1 MKITH
6 PILTRHIL
14 TAPTVESLESRIVP
28 SGIGDLFVTIN
39 DGKNSTAE
47 PGDTLT
53 YNIDYGY
60 GFIKSSFPTLS
71 GVKLTVNLDPNLSFV
86 PSDNTGSGWGLVS
99 NTLTKNIGALV
110 NGNSGS
116 APLKLR
122 VKDFISANGY
132 YSGVNTTVVI
142 SDDGIHGTESNTQN
156 NRANDIDILT
166 GLTVDPTI
174 TGITDPVFA
183 QEGHQATFTVLY
195 NNLGNTDV
203 FFSGTSITV
212 TLPDEVSF
220 NQGDSDPR
228 WNENEN
234 GTITAYG
241 ITIPAGSTE
250 DSSISYVVDVNY
262 FKGEPSPLETYAQI
276 SSSGQISESNSSN
289 NDATEFTPIYSGFIV
304 TAPGVAIK
312 NRFAPP
318 TIRVFD
324 KASGDELYSFSAYEP
339 RYRDSIRV
347 AVGDF
352 NGDGIDDIVTTTMH
366 NGGRMRF
373 FNGLDGSRFSEGPLS
388 AEVAVFGKARSAG
401 AFVAVG
407 DISGNN
413 NLPFGINTF
422 RINSI
427 VDLPEI
433 VVGSSLGGGKVKVYS
448 LDSQV
453 QEMITDQVVPLGASI
468 QQLSVIKEYT
478 PFGAKFRGG
487 VRVAAGDVDSNGQT
501 KGIQTQGD
509 FGLEDDIIVGQGYY
523 GGQVKVYKG
532 ATDTVL
538 KNFSVGGE
546 RYRGGVS
553 VAAGYVNGDSYI
565 DIIVGRNS
573 GRPSVVEV
581 FDGLTGQQIG
591 PAISPFENPRN
602 SFGVRVAV
610 ADVNFDGIADII
622 ASVGV
627 KNSSLVEFYDGRALL
642 NGNVQILERTI
653 TAYSQ
658 FPNVALWVAASK
670 DTGRRIIILDPG
682 DDV

>member
-28 SGIGDLFVTIN
+28 SGIGDLFVSIN
-39 DGKNSTAE
+39 DGKDSTAE
-47 PGDTLT
+47 PGDTLI
-53 YNIDYGY
+53 YDINYGY

-142 SDDGIHGTESNTQN
+142 SDDGIHGTESNTDN
-156 NRANDIDILT
+156 NRANDIDTLI

-241 ITIPAGSTE
+241 ITIPAGNTE
-250 DSSISYVVDVNY
+250 DLGISYVVDVSY
-262 FKGEPSPLETYAQI
+262 FNSGEPSPLETRAQI
-276 SSSGQISESNSSN
+276 SSSEQIRETNSEN
-289 NDATEFTPIYSGFIV
+289 NDEIEFTPIYTGFIV
-304 TAPGVAIK
+304 TAPGVAIDGK
-312 NRFAPP
+312 YAKPV
-318 TIRVFD
+318 IRVFD
-324 KASGDELYSFSAYEP
+324 KSTGEALYSFSAYEP
-339 RYRDSIRV
+339 KYRDSIRV
-347 AVGDF
+347 ALGDF
-352 NGDGIDDIVTTTMH
+352 NGDGVDDIVTTTMH

-373 FNGLDGSRFSEGPLS
+373 FDGTTGERFSEGPLS
-388 AEVAVFGKARSAG
+388 AEVAVFGHAKNAG

-407 DISGNN
+407 NISGNN
-413 NLPFGINTF
+413 LMQPFGDNIS
-422 RINSI
+422 R
-427 VDLPEI
+427 DYPEI

-448 LDSQV
+448 LDFQEEVQV
-453 QEMITDQVVPLGASI
+453 DSIVPFGGSN

-478 PFGAKFRGG
+478 PFGAKFKGG
-487 VRVAAGDVDSNGQT
+487 VRVAVGDVDYFGLG
-501 KGIQTQGD
+501 KGIQPALSMGT
-509 FGLEDDIIVGQGYY
+509 EDDIIVGQGFF
-523 GGQVKVYKG
+523 GNKVKVYKG
-532 ATDTVL
+532 ATNEELMT
-538 KNFSVGGE
+538 FTVGGAKF
-546 RYRGGVS
+546 RGGVS
-553 VAAGYVNGDSYI
+553 VAAGYVNGDSYA

-573 GRPSVVEV
+573 GKPSVVEV
-581 FDGLTGQQIG
+581 YDGRSGLDGGTIEQIG
-591 PAISPFENPRN
+591 STITPFDIDPLRPKNT
-602 SFGVRVAV
+602 FGVRVA
-610 ADVNFDGIADII
+610 AGDVNGDEVADII
-622 ASVGV
+622 TSVGV
-627 KNSSLVEFYDGRALL
+627 TKGSKVKIYDGRSLAMGQVSL
-642 NGNVQILERTI
+642 IEDRTI

-658 FPNVALWVAASK
+658 FPNVALWIAASK
-670 DTGRRIIILDPG
+670 QVFTFNP
-682 DDV
+682 

>member
-28 SGIGDLFVTIN
+28 SGIGDLFVSIN
-39 DGKNSTAE
+39 DGKDSTAE
-47 PGDTLT
+47 PGDTLI
-53 YNIDYGY
+53 YDINYGY
-60 GFIKSSFPTLS
+60 GLIKASFPALS

-99 NTLTKNIGALV
+99 NTLTKNIGALD
-110 NGNSGS
+110 NGGSGS

-142 SDDGIHGTESNTQN
+142 SEDGDHFESNTQN
-156 NRANDIDILT
+156 NRANDNDTFI

-203 FFSGTSITV
+203 FSSGTSITV

-220 NQGDSDPR
+220 NGVESDSR
-228 WNENEN
+228 WNDNQN
-234 GTITAYG
+234 GTITAYD
-241 ITIPAGSTE
+241 ITIPAGNTE
-250 DSSISYVVDVNY
+250 DLGISYVVDVSY
-262 FKGEPSPLETYAQI
+262 FKGERSPLETRAQI
-276 SSSGQISESNSSN
+276 SSSEQIPETNSEN
-289 NDATEFTPIYSGFIV
+289 NDEIEFTPIYTGFIV

-324 KASGDELYSFSAYEP
+324 KSTGEALYSFSAYEP
-339 RYRDSIRV
+339 KYRDSIRV

-352 NGDGIDDIVTTTMH
+352 NGDGVDDIVTTTMH

-373 FNGLDGSRFSEGPLS
+373 FDGLTGERFSEGPLS
-388 AEVAVFGKARSAG
+388 AEVAVFGHAKNAG

-407 DISGNN
+407 NISGNN
-413 NLPFGINTF
+413 LMQPTVVVE
-422 RINSI
+422 NSGNH
-427 VDLPEI
+427 PEI

-448 LDSQV
+448 LDFQPQLQA
-453 QEMITDQVVPLGASI
+453 QEIVPFGGNI
-468 QQLSVIKEYT
+468 QALTVIKEYT
-478 PFGAKFRGG
+478 PFGAKFKGG
-487 VRVAAGDVDSNGQT
+487 VRVAVGDVDYFGVGKGLQPALFNGT
-501 KGIQTQGD
+501 
-509 FGLEDDIIVGQGYY
+509 EDDIIVGQGF
-523 GGQVKVYKG
+523 GGNKVKVYKG
-532 ATDTVL
+532 ATSEELMT
-538 KNFSVGGE
+538 FTVGGAK
-546 RYRGGVS
+546 YRGGVS
-553 VAAGYVNGDSYI
+553 VGSGYVNQDSFA

-573 GRPSVVEV
+573 GKPSVAEV
-581 FDGLTGQQIG
+581 FDGRTGLDEGTIQQIG
-591 PAISPFENPRN
+591 SSITPFDSDPLNPKN
-602 SFGVRVAV
+602 TYGVRVAV
-610 ADVNFDGIADII
+610 GDVNGDGIADII
-622 ASVGV
+622 TSVGV
-627 KNSSLVEFYDGRALL
+627 RKGSKVKIYDGASLL
-642 NGNVQILERTI
+642 MNQVSLIEDRTI

-670 DTGRRIIILDPG
+670 QVFYTF
-682 DDV
+682 DV